1 MVLYVP
7 STSMSA
13 QTQLIPTHPSLL
25 VLVLLLTLQDCPVRA
40 ISRCS
45 DEGVAFLQRPALPS
59 ALPHVAASCVCR
71 IALYVP
77 SAGALTRGGFFYQR
91 PGTDTYDT
99 IISAQHILKSVAD
112 SHASQLTQLQLQL
125 DASKQL
131 MQSQPLSSSSKTSAA
146 AAAAG
151 GAVVAAGEGKKG
163 KQGSAAAA
171 AAAAQDVAGS
181 LMQLVVAGLSTDEDV
196 SGGN

>member
-1 MVLYVP
+1 
-7 STSMSA
+7 
-13 QTQLIPTHPSLL
+13 
-25 VLVLLLTLQDCPVRA
+25 
-40 ISRCS
+40 
-45 DEGVAFLQRPALPS
+45 
-59 ALPHVAASCVCR
+59 
-71 IALYVP
+71 VP

-146 AAAAG
+146 AAAAAG